1 MTSSTEKMRGAI
13 NGQLMAIIGLLVLV
27 VGLSGLTAWLYV
39 QYSEQKTNVDGKITL
54 AEAAA
59 QKKQADAD
67 EEKFNQREK
76 EPNRE
81 FAGPDDYG
89 RVSFK
94 YPKTWS
100 VYVANDATTSSSQYT
115 AYLNPIIVPPIN
127 SNTARFALTVT
138 IDNVAY
144 DKALESYAASVKK
157 GDLKSTP
164 ITVNNHDG
172 TRFDGSFSKDVRGA
186 AVLFK
191 VRDKT
196 VTIQT
201 DADAFKPDFENIIKT
216 IDFNS

>member
-1 MTSSTEKMRGAI
+1 MKYRNSSMRGAI
-13 NGQLMAIIGLLVLV
+13 NGQLVAIVGLLVVV
-27 VGLSGLTAWLYV
+27 VGLSGLAAWLYV
-39 QYSEQKTNVDGKITL
+39 QYDEQRTNVDGKISL
-54 AEAAA
+54 AESAAS
-59 QKKQADAD
+59 KKQAETD

-100 VYVANDATTSSSQYT
+100 VYIANDASTGGGSYA

-127 SNTARFALTVT
+127 SNSARFALR
-138 IDNVAY
+138 IIIENVAY
-144 DKALESYAASVKK
+144 DKALDGYKAVVKK
-157 GDLKSTP
+157 GDVTSNP
-164 ITVNNHDG
+164 INVNGHDG

-186 AVLFK
+186 AVVFK

-201 DADAFKPDFENIIKT
+201 DADTFRPDFENIIKT

>member
-13 NGQLMAIIGLLVLV
+13 NGQLLAIIGLLVLV
-27 VGLSGLTAWLYV
+27 VALSGLTAWLYV

-100 VYVANDATTSSSQYT
+100 VYVANDATTSSSQYA

-201 DADAFKPDFENIIKT
+201 DADTFKPDFENIIKT

>member
-1 MTSSTEKMRGAI
+1 MRGAI
-13 NGQLMAIIGLLVLV
+13 NSQLVAIIGLLILV
-27 VGLSGLTAWLYV
+27 VGLSGFAAWMYV
-39 QYSEQKTNVDGKITL
+39 QYSEQKTNVDGKISV
-54 AEAAA
+54 AESAA
-59 QKKQADAD
+59 KKEQADAD
-67 EEKFNQREK
+67 EVKFNEREK

-100 VYVANDATTSSSQYT
+100 VYVASDATTNNAKY
-115 AYLNPIIVPPIN
+115 AAFLNPIVVPPV
-127 SNTARFALTVT
+127 SSTAARFALRVT
-138 IDNVAY
+138 IENVPY
-144 DKALESYAASVKK
+144 DKSLEEYQAAIKK
-157 GDLKSTP
+157 GDLKSNP

-172 TRFDGSFSKDVRGA
+172 TRFDGSFSKDLRGS

-201 DADAFKPDFENIIKT
+201 DADTFLPDFENIIKT